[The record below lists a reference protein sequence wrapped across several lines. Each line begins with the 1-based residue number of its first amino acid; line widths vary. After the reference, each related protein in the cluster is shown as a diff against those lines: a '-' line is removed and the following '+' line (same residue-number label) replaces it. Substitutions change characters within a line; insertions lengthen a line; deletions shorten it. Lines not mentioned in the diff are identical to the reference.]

1 MEDNGEKVFFGD
13 PEEDRKKEDEDLE
26 DKVEKFFELI
36 RNLREARKRL
46 AIRRQTVETET
57 ISGDHDDQL
66 LVSDDQKKKKKNNN
80 KIDKNNKKRKIVTD
94 INWVT
99 SSSSYLFEKEDFTA
113 DVEFRGTPSIFP
125 DPCNVTD
132 KRRVQ
137 KDGLDLN
144 LTL

>member
-1 MEDNGEKVFFGD
+1 MKDDGEKVFFGD
-13 PEEDRKKEDEDLE
+13 PEEDRKKEDEDQE

-36 RNLREARKRL
+36 RNFREARKRL

-66 LVSDDQKKKKKNNN
+66 FVSDDQKKKKK
-80 KIDKNNKKRKIVTD
+80 KIDKSNKKRKIMTD

-99 SSSSYLFEKEDFTA
+99 SSSYLFEKEDFTA